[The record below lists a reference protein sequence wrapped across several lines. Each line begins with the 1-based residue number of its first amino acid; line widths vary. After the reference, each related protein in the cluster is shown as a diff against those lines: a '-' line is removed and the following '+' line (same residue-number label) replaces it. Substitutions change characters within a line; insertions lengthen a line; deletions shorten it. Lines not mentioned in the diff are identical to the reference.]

1 MKKSIYLMMAIA
13 VLFTSC
19 RIKTGEK
26 KGQDVTKEISLK
38 DFNKI
43 SAAGA
48 TEIEYA
54 QDSVYSIKVS
64 ASEKDMKLLKISVE
78 DSTLIITNNNNGK
91 VQFGESP
98 NYKLHI
104 TSPDMKLLDIAGAGD
119 FVAKNIVTTD
129 FTANI
134 KGAGDI
140 DIQSI
145 TAENINIDIRGAGD
159 VEANLKDCGDVDV
172 NIKGTG
178 AVKLTGN
185 ARYIT
190 KHIAGVGDVNTEH
203 LTLTK

>member
-1 MKKSIYLMMAIA
+1 MMAIA

-19 RIKTGEK
+19 RIKTIEEK
-26 KGQDVTKEISLK
+26 GPKVTKEIDQK
-38 DFNKI
+38 DFDKI
-43 SAAGA
+43 QVSGSA
-48 TEIEYA
+48 EIVFE

-64 ASEKDMKLLKISVE
+64 ATEKDMKLLKISVE

-91 VQFGESP
+91 VQFGKSP
-98 NYKLHI
+98 KYKLYI

-159 VEANLKDCGDVDV
+159 VEANLKDCGDVVIDV
-172 NIKGTG
+172 KGAG
-178 AVKLTGN
+178 DVELSGN
-185 ARYIT
+185 ARSLT
-190 KHIAGVGDVNTEH
+190 KHISGAGDIDTDH
-203 LTLTK
+203 LRTSK